1 MNLYDL
7 TAVLTTSFQ
16 SVPVF
21 YHHAIIQEGEELPVP
36 FIVTNSE
43 SLSPFRADDSNYYAF
58 VRNTVTLYTE
68 RYDVELMSSL
78 EDVFNSNCIPF
89 ERTTE
94 FDEQQ
99 MLFYTEYV
107 VQLDELVE
115 EES

>member
-7 TAVLTTSFQ
+7 TAVLTTTFQ
-16 SVPVF
+16 AVPTF
-21 YHHAIIQEGEELPVP
+21 YHHVIIQEDEELPVP
-36 FIVTNSE
+36 YIVTNSE
-43 SLSPFRADDSNYYAF
+43 SLAPFRADDSNYYAF

-68 RYDVELMSSL
+68 RYDVELMNQL
-78 EDVFNSNCIPF
+78 EEVFNSNCIPF
-89 ERTTE
+89 ERTTD
-94 FDEQQ
+94 FDEQL